1 MLPSH
6 ADRADR
12 ETTMSNIGKRRAT
25 ALKQDAETY
34 TKRRREIFEAAAQL
48 FKKNGYERTS
58 LNDVAE
64 ALDSDRATIY
74 YYVASKKEL
83 LHEVVCATTS
93 RTTSCRSSI
102 LLAT

>member
-1 MLPSH
+1 
-6 ADRADR
+6 
-12 ETTMSNIGKRRAT
+12 MSNIGRRRAT

-34 TKRRREIFEAAAQL
+34 TKRRREIFEAAAKL

-83 LHEVVCATTS
+83 LHEVVRDVVARRRRKPS
-93 RTTSCRSSI
+93 RSAGAAIPRPSSSR
-102 LLAT
+102 